1 VHVPLIP
8 RRSATAGERA
18 PARAFN
24 AGVVVLLGNTG
35 LMNFG
40 FSMLIPL
47 LALHFTG
54 SLGFTAASIGVVLAL
69 RQIAQQGLDLV
80 GGLIADRIGAR
91 TSIVIGCFVRAAG
104 FLGIGLSHTF
114 PTLLLWAVV
123 SGIGGAFFD
132 APSTAALADLVS
144 PAKRQSA
151 FAASA
156 TMGNVGGTLGPLL
169 GVALLGVD
177 FLIVSIVAAICFV
190 TAGVLT
196 WLVLPATA
204 LRGAPS
210 RSGLHR
216 MPRSQAPL
224 PVLMRDRTFVA
235 LTALL
240 AGFWFLWAQLN
251 ITVPLRAAS
260 IGGARLAGLAFAV
273 NAAPAIVLQYPVAR
287 FIGKRFIPKH
297 VLTGS
302 LTLCG
307 IGMVVAFAAPDVN
320 VFLAGV
326 LLFALAR
333 MVLWPTIN
341 TVTAERA
348 PAGMLGAYFGFGALA
363 VALGAG
369 AGQVTGGWLYDI
381 AARWHQPAVLY
392 GSFGMVGLV
401 TTIGLARLRLRVA
414 GPAPAAQVAAEEL
427 ALAARD

>member
-1 VHVPLIP
+1 MSS
-8 RRSATAGERA
+8 RRSPAAGEGA

-24 AGVVVLLGNTG
+24 AGVAVLLGNTL

-54 SLGFTAASIGVVLAL
+54 SLGFTAASIGLVLAL

-104 FLGIGLSHTF
+104 FLGVGMSHTL
-114 PTLLLWAVV
+114 PALLAAAVV

-132 APSTAALADLVS
+132 APGTAALADLVA
-144 PAKRQSA
+144 PANRQRA

-156 TMGNVGGTLGPLL
+156 TMGNVGGTVGPLL

-177 FLIVSIVAAICFV
+177 FLVVSIAAAVCFVAAG
-190 TAGVLT
+190 TLT

-216 MPRSQAPL
+216 SPRAQAPL
-224 PVLMRDRTFVA
+224 AALLRDRVFVA

-260 IGGARLAGLAFAV
+260 LGGARLAAIAFAI
-273 NAAPAIVLQYPVAR
+273 NAAPAIALQYPLAR
-287 FIGKRFIPKH
+287 YIGKRFSAQR
-297 VLTGS
+297 VLTAS
-302 LTLCG
+302 LALCG
-307 IGMVVAFAAPDVN
+307 AGMVVAFAASGITG
-320 VFLAGV
+320 FLLGV

-333 MVLWPTIN
+333 MVIWPTIN

-363 VALGAG
+363 IALGAG
-369 AGQVTGGWLYDI
+369 TGQVAGGWLYDL
-381 AARWHQPAVLY
+381 ATRWHEPALLY
-392 GSFGMVGLV
+392 GSFGVIGLAA
-401 TTIGLARLRLRVA
+401 TIGLGRLRLHAVRATPDVVDVA
-414 GPAPAAQVAAEEL
+414 EARPI
-427 ALAARD
+427 AARD

>member
-1 VHVPLIP
+1 MTLSL
-8 RRSATAGERA
+8 RRSRAPGERA
-18 PARAFN
+18 PTRAFN
-24 AGVVVLLGNTG
+24 PGVAVLLGNTL

-54 SLGFTAASIGVVLAL
+54 SLGFTAASIGLVLAL
-69 RQIAQQGLDLV
+69 RQVAQQGLDLV

-104 FLGIGLSHTF
+104 FLGVGVSHTL
-114 PTLLLWAVV
+114 PTLLTAAVV

-132 APSTAALADLVS
+132 APGTAALADLVM
-144 PAKRQSA
+144 PANRQRA

-156 TMGNVGGTLGPLL
+156 TMGNVGGTVGPVL

-177 FLIVSIVAAICFV
+177 FMVVSIAAAVCFVAAG
-190 TAGVLT
+190 TLT

-210 RSGLHR
+210 RSGRHR
-216 MPRSQAPL
+216 VPHAQAPL
-224 PVLMRDRTFVA
+224 AVLLRDRTFVA

-240 AGFWFLWAQLN
+240 AGFWFLWAQIN

-260 IGGARLAGLAFAV
+260 LGGAQLAAIAFAI
-273 NAAPAIVLQYPVAR
+273 NAAPAIALQYPLAR
-287 FIGKRFIPKH
+287 YIGKRFH
-297 VLTGS
+297 SQRVLAVS
-302 LTLCG
+302 LGLCG
-307 IGMVVAFAAPDVN
+307 AGMVVAFAAPGIT
-320 VFLAGV
+320 VFLLGV

-333 MVLWPTIN
+333 MVIWPTIN

-363 VALGAG
+363 IALGAG
-369 AGQVTGGWLYDI
+369 TGQVAGGWLYDL
-381 AARWHQPAVLY
+381 ATRWHQPAMLY
-392 GSFGMVGLV
+392 GSFGVIGLAA
-401 TTIGLARLRLRVA
+401 TIGLTRLRF
-414 GPAPAAQVAAEEL
+414 GPARPTPAAAAADVAA
-427 ALAARD
+427 ARPIAARD

>member
-1 VHVPLIP
+1 
-8 RRSATAGERA
+8 
-18 PARAFN
+18 
-24 AGVVVLLGNTG
+24 VVLLGNTG

-54 SLGFTAASIGVVLAL
+54 SLGFTAASIGLVLAL

-104 FLGIGLSHTF
+104 FLGIGMSHTL
-114 PTLLLWAVV
+114 TALLVWAVV

-132 APSTAALADLVS
+132 APGTAALADLVA
-144 PAKRQSA
+144 PANRQRA

-177 FLIVSIVAAICFV
+177 FIIVSIAAAFCFV
-190 TAGVLT
+190 TAGILT

-216 MPRSQAPL
+216 APHTQSPL
-224 PVLMRDRTFVA
+224 LALLRDRTFVT

-251 ITVPLRAAS
+251 ITVPLRAS
-260 IGGARLAGLAFAV
+260 SMGGARLAALAFAI
-273 NAAPAIVLQYPVAR
+273 NAAPAIVLQYPIAR
-287 FIGKRFIPKH
+287 YIGKRFIAQR
-297 VLTGS
+297 VLTTS
-302 LTLCG
+302 LALCG
-307 IGMVVAFAAPDVN
+307 VGMVLAFVAPSVN
-320 VFLAGV
+320 VFLTGV

-333 MVLWPTIN
+333 MVIWPTIN

-363 VALGAG
+363 IAVGAG

-381 AARWHQPAVLY
+381 ATRWHQPAVLY
-392 GSFGMVGLV
+392 GSFGVIGLV
-401 TTIGLARLRLRVA
+401 TTVGLARLRLRVA
-414 GPAPAAQVAAEEL
+414 QPTPVAEAAAEL
-427 ALAARD
+427 PIAARD

>member
-1 VHVPLIP
+1 VHIPLTL
-8 RRSATAGERA
+8 RRSYVAGERT
-18 PARAFN
+18 PARVFN
-24 AGVVVLLGNTG
+24 AGVVVLLANTG

-54 SLGFTAASIGVVLAL
+54 SLGFTAAAIGLVLAL

-80 GGLIADRIGAR
+80 GGLVADRIGAR
-91 TSIVIGCFVRAAG
+91 TSITIGCFVRAAG
-104 FLGIGLSHTF
+104 FLGIGGSHTL
-114 PTLLLWAVV
+114 PSLLLWAIV

-132 APSTAALADLVS
+132 APSTAALADLVTS
-144 PAKRQSA
+144 ENRQRA

-169 GVALLGVD
+169 GVALLNVD
-177 FLIVSIVAAICFV
+177 FLIVSIGAATCFVAA
-190 TAGVLT
+190 GMLT

-210 RSGLHR
+210 SSGLHR
-216 MPRSQAPL
+216 VPRRQPPL
-224 PVLMRDRTFVA
+224 RVLLHDRAFIA

-260 IGGARLAGLAFAV
+260 LGGARLAALAFAA
-273 NAAPAIVLQYPVAR
+273 NAAPAIALQYPLAR
-287 FIGKRFIPKH
+287 AIGKRFLPQH
-297 VLTGS
+297 VLTTCLAICS
-302 LTLCG
+302 AG
-307 IGMVVAFAAPDVN
+307 IVLAFVSPGVTA
-320 VFLAGV
+320 FLLGV

-333 MVLWPTIN
+333 MVIWPTIN

-363 VALGAG
+363 IAVGAG
-369 AGQVTGGWLYDI
+369 AGQVTGGWLYDL
-381 AARWHQPAVLY
+381 AVRWQQPAVLY
-392 GSFGMVGLV
+392 GSFGVIGLV
-401 TTIGLARLRLRVA
+401 STLGLTRLRLGGA
-414 GPAPAAQVAAEEL
+414 QPGLAPASELEEL
-427 ALAARD
+427 PIGARD